1 MKNLAQQEWSDQLSK
16 TPNSKVLDVRTAVE
30 VEEGR
35 IPNSLNLDIYKA
47 QEFMVEL
54 ENLDKKL
61 HYFVYCKSGGR
72 SAQACAV
79 MQQLGFEHTYNLEGG
94 FSEWSGEMEY

>member
-47 QEFMVEL
+47 QEF
-54 ENLDKKL
+54 
-61 HYFVYCKSGGR
+61 
-72 SAQACAV
+72 
-79 MQQLGFEHTYNLEGG
+79 
-94 FSEWSGEMEY
+94 